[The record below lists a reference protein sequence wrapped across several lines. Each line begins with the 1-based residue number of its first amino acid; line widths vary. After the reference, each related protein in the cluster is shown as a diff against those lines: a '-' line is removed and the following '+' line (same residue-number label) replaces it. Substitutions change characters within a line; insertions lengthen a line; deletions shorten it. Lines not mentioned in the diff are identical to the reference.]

1 MKDELGGIYIYWCT
15 LYIHI
20 HNMHIMYMHICI
32 YIIYIICGGPP
43 PPKKKQKNNVLRF
56 ALALINTIYKRTF
69 KGRKKEMEKERGE
82 F

>member
-1 MKDELGGIYIYWCT
+1 MKDELGGIYIYLCT

-43 PPKKKQKNNVLRF
+43 PKKNNVLRF

-69 KGRKKEMEKERGE
+69 KGRKKEMEK
-82 F
+82 